1 MQVRPAQVSDAE
13 AVGLVNAQAWRG
25 AYAGL
30 MPQDYLDALDPAER
44 GRAWRRRL
52 ESIQPPTSVLVLERG
67 TEGVVGFAS
76 LGPARDPDADPSA
89 TGEVMAIYLLPEHW
103 RGGGGRVLM
112 AEAVRRLSD
121 AGFREA
127 TLWVLETNDRARR
140 FYEAVGWSLDGQRR
154 VDESYGFAL
163 AEVRYRRSLD

>member
-1 MQVRPAQVSDAE
+1 
-13 AVGLVNAQAWRG
+13 
-25 AYAGL
+25 
-30 MPQDYLDALDPAER
+30 
-44 GRAWRRRL
+44 
-52 ESIQPPTSVLVLERG
+52 
-67 TEGVVGFAS
+67 
-76 LGPARDPDADPSA
+76 
-89 TGEVMAIYLLPEHW
+89 
-103 RGGGGRVLM
+103 M